1 MKPVAIIIGASG
13 GIGQGIAE
21 LFLSR
26 DYQVVLHTH
35 SKPSALTPLLKQYP
49 SSQAVVFQGDLTNQN
64 EAEALAL
71 KAIETFGRIDVL
83 VNNAGLKIDGA
94 IDTMSLKTFQEVMDV
109 NLTAVFLMI
118 QAVVPTMKKQRSGS
132 IINLGSGIGYQ
143 GRPLNV
149 NYAASKAALIGLI
162 PSLAK
167 ELGPYQI
174 RVNGVAPGLI
184 PTEMTSYYSKEDQ
197 ENYRESVPLKR
208 LATPLDIGKA
218 VYFLAS
224 DEAAFITGQTLFVNG
239 GTQSH

>member
-1 MKPVAIIIGASG
+1 MKPVVVITGASG
-13 GIGQGIAE
+13 GIGKGITE
-21 LFLSR
+21 IFLSR
-26 DYQVVLHTH
+26 GYDALLHTH
-35 SKPSALTPLLKQYP
+35 SKPEVIAELKRLYP
-49 SSQAVVFQGDLTNQN
+49 NAQIEMVQGDLTL
-64 EAEALAL
+64 ESTSETLAQTIL
-71 KAIETFGRIDVL
+71 KTWGRVDVL

-94 IDTMSLKTFQEVMDV
+94 IESMSFADFQKVMDV
-109 NLTAVFLMI
+109 NLTATFLVTKAM
-118 QAVVPTMKKQRSGS
+118 VPIMKKQKHGS

-197 ENYRESVPLKR
+197 DNYRESVPLKR
-208 LATPLDIGKA
+208 
-218 VYFLAS
+218 
-224 DEAAFITGQTLFVNG
+224 
-239 GTQSH
+239 

>member
-1 MKPVAIIIGASG
+1 MKPVAIITGASG
-13 GIGQGIAE
+13 GIGRGIAE
-21 LFLSR
+21 LFISR

-35 SKPSALTPLLKQYP
+35 QKPESMTLLLKQFPP
-49 SSQAVVFQGDLTNQN
+49 SQGVVFQGDLTDKKVT
-64 EAEALAL
+64 EALAL
-71 KAIETFGRIDVL
+71 KAMDTFGRIDVL
-83 VNNAGLKIDGA
+83 VNNAGLKMDGA
-94 IDTMSLKTFQEVMDV
+94 IDEMTLESFNHVMDV
-109 NLTAVFLMI
+109 NLTSIFLMT
-118 QAVVPTMKKQRSGS
+118 QAVVPFMKKQRHGS
-132 IINLGSGIGYQ
+132 IINLSSGIGYQ

-184 PTEMTSYYSKEDQ
+184 PTEMTSYYSKEEQ
-197 ENYRESVPLKR
+197 EIYRETVPLKR

-239 GTQSH
+239 GTQTH